1 MSAPVSAV
9 LLASGLSR
17 RYGSNKL
24 LEPVDGLP
32 LYRRAF
38 AALPP
43 PLFHRAA
50 VVSCYDEI
58 LLAAEEAGY
67 LPVLNPAPEEG
78 QSLSL
83 RLGLEAV
90 AEGSTAVLFSVCD
103 QPRLTRESVQALLSA
118 YQAHPGSITALS
130 HRGRRGNPVI
140 FPALYFPELMA
151 LTGDT
156 GGAPILRAHPEALRL
171 VEAVSPEELEDMDV
185 PLYR

>member
-1 MSAPVSAV
+1 MSAPISAV

-38 AALPP
+38 AALPA

-58 LLAAEEAGY
+58 LRAAEGAGY
-67 LPVLNPAPEEG
+67 LPVFNPAPEEG

-90 AEGSTAVLFSVCD
+90 AEGAAVLFSVCD

>member
-24 LEPVDGLP
+24 LELVDGLP

-38 AALPP
+38 AALPA

-90 AEGSTAVLFSVCD
+90 AEGAAVLFSVCD

-156 GGAPILRAHPEALRL
+156 GGSPILRAHPEALRL

>member
-24 LEPVDGLP
+24 LELVDGLP

-38 AALPP
+38 AALPA

>member
-24 LEPVDGLP
+24 LESVDGLP

-38 AALPP
+38 AALPA

-58 LLAAEEAGY
+58 LRAAEGAGY
-67 LPVLNPAPEEG
+67 LPVFNPAPKEG

-90 AEGSTAVLFSVCD
+90 AEDSAAVLFSVCD
-103 QPRLTRESVQALLSA
+103 QPRLTLESVKALLA
-118 YQAHPGSITALS
+118 AHQRRPGRVTALS

-156 GGAPILRAHPEALRL
+156 GGAPILRAHPEALQL
-171 VEAVSPEELEDMDV
+171 VEAASLEELEDMDV
-185 PLYR
+185 PPHR

>member
-24 LEPVDGLP
+24 LELVDGLP

-38 AALPP
+38 AALPA

-90 AEGSTAVLFSVCD
+90 AEGAAVLFSVCD

-130 HRGRRGNPVI
+130 HRGHRGNPVI